1 VNVCSAFLRSLFGRK
16 KLKPPHE
23 WHDLGVAVTGA
34 GILARL
40 SPSTAA
46 TALNLLRRERD
57 GRKAET
63 EILAYLRRS
72 RCAAQSTIEL
82 MDVAIGIVEGAA
94 RLVDIEN
101 GTAPEPSKPKLE
113 IVR

>member
-1 VNVCSAFLRSLFGRK
+1 VNVRRAFLRGRFGGK
-16 KLKPPHE
+16 KIKPPDR
-23 WHDLGVAVTGA
+23 WHDLGVAVTSA

-57 GRKAET
+57 GWKAEI
-63 EILAYLRRS
+63 EILTYLRRS

-82 MDVAIGIVEGAA
+82 MDVAIGVLEVAA